1 MNLISIIM
9 PYYKKKSFFLE
20 SVNSALNQTYQNIEI
35 IIIYDDSDDS
45 DLKYIYEVQKL
56 DSRIK
61 VIKNDYNIGAGLS
74 RNIGILQS
82 KGSYVAFLDCDD
94 LWVKDKL
101 ERQLNFMENNKIL
114 FSHTSYYV
122 INYKNEIIKNKKA
135 AKKTTFDNLLLD
147 CQVGLSTVMLDKKL
161 INDDCKFPNLKTKE
175 DFVLWLKI
183 SKKTDLYGIDL
194 PLTKWR
200 KLKDSLSSNSSQ
212 KMIDGFNVYNKYMK
226 FSYLK
231 SLYFLM
237 ILSINF
243 LKKNIL

>member
-1 MNLISIIM
+1 M

>member
-1 MNLISIIM
+1 MSLISVIM
-9 PYYKKKSFFLE
+9 PYYKKKNFFLE

-35 IIIYDDSDDS
+35 IIIYDDTDDS

-61 VIKNDYNIGAGLS
+61 VIKNDYNVGAGLS
-74 RNIGILQS
+74 RNIGISNS
-82 KGSYVAFLDCDD
+82 KGSYLAFLDCDD
-94 LWVKDKL
+94 LWIKDKL
-101 ERQLNFMENNKIL
+101 EKQLDFMEHNKIL

-122 INYKNEIIKNKKA
+122 IDYKNKIIKNKKVI
-135 AKKTTFDNLLLD
+135 KKMTFANLLLD
-147 CQVGLSTVMLDKKL
+147 CQVGLSTVMLNRKI

-175 DFVLWLKI
+175 DFVLWLKL

-200 KLKDSLSSNSSQ
+200 KLKDSLSSNSTQ
-212 KMIDGFNVYNKYMK
+212 KLIDGFNVYNKYMK
-226 FSYLK
+226 FSFLK

-243 LKKNIL
+243 LKKNIH

>member
-122 INYKNEIIKNKKA
+122 INNKNEIIKNKKA

>member
-1 MNLISIIM
+1 M

-122 INYKNEIIKNKKA
+122 INNKNEIIKNKKA

>member
-1 MNLISIIM
+1 MSI
-9 PYYKKKSFFLE
+9 
-20 SVNSALNQTYQNIEI
+20 
-35 IIIYDDSDDS
+35 
-45 DLKYIYEVQKL
+45 
-56 DSRIK
+56 
-61 VIKNDYNIGAGLS
+61 
-74 RNIGILQS
+74 
-82 KGSYVAFLDCDD
+82 
-94 LWVKDKL
+94 
-101 ERQLNFMENNKIL
+101 
-114 FSHTSYYV
+114 
-122 INYKNEIIKNKKA
+122 
-135 AKKTTFDNLLLD
+135 
-147 CQVGLSTVMLDKKL
+147 DKKL
-161 INDDCKFPNLKTKE
+161 RFANCKTKD

-183 SKKTDLYGIDL
+183 LKNKYIIMSIDE

>member
-1 MNLISIIM
+1 M

-243 LKKNIL
+243 LKKNLY

>member
-1 MNLISIIM
+1 M

-243 LKKNIL
+243 LKKNTN